1 MSYILDALRKAD
13 AEREQGELADP
24 LMVMPPAAPGA
35 GAAARGPARTWAWL
49 VGGAAIPLAAW
60 LAWRLLAPAP
70 EAASVA
76 TPAVPVASVAP
87 AAVPASAPAP
97 VQAAAPASEP
107 ASAPAAEATAASAPA
122 SEAATDAPPAA
133 EASVV
138 EVPAAKPAPP
148 PRKPRA
154 SKPRPPTPAP
164 APAPEAAPTK
174 APIRTLAELP
184 DDLRRLVPAMTISGS
199 VYAPKAENRM
209 IVVNGR
215 VLREGTAI
223 TPDLRLESIGR
234 HSAVFSV
241 RGLRFEMPL

>member
-13 AEREQGELADP
+13 AEREQGEPADP
-24 LMVMPPAAPGA
+24 LMVMPPAAGPGA
-35 GAAARGPARTWAWL
+35 GPAARGPTRTWAWL
-49 VGGAAIPLAAW
+49 VAGAAIPLAAW

-122 SEAATDAPPAA
+122 SAPASEAATDAPPAA
-133 EASVV
+133 EASVAQA
-138 EVPAAKPAPP
+138 PAAKPAPP

-154 SKPRPPTPAP
+154 SKPRPPTLLHLKLDTDVITSRTTLSAIR
-164 APAPEAAPTK
+164 EAA
-174 APIRTLAELP
+174 
-184 DDLRRLVPAMTISGS
+184 LRRG
-199 VYAPKAENRM
+199 
-209 IVVNGR
+209 
-215 VLREGTAI
+215 
-223 TPDLRLESIGR
+223 
-234 HSAVFSV
+234 
-241 RGLRFEMPL
+241 

>member
-1 MSYILDALRKAD
+1 M
-13 AEREQGELADP
+13 
-24 LMVMPPAAPGA
+24 
-35 GAAARGPARTWAWL
+35 
-49 VGGAAIPLAAW
+49 
-60 LAWRLLAPAP
+60 
-70 EAASVA
+70 
-76 TPAVPVASVAP
+76 
-87 AAVPASAPAP
+87 
-97 VQAAAPASEP
+97 
-107 ASAPAAEATAASAPA
+107 
-122 SEAATDAPPAA
+122 
-133 EASVV
+133 